1 MKIAGRKIPRGTFFL
16 FLSFMMVSLC
26 LLLIVSATRTER
38 INNLSQNLLYT
49 GHERNFYIKDADEE
63 SLWEKV
69 MPELA
74 SQHKDFAIYVPMQDP
89 EIVMRGIC
97 VKGRVQDPPMIEG
110 RFFNFDTSWS
120 DTPRI
125 VLGKDCR
132 EGIVERDSK
141 KYYSYG
147 GTDFEVLGVMG
158 TEEESRLNH
167 MALLDFRSAVRM
179 MGINTDYMLDAKKE
193 PALVDVAQDMHNL
206 FRRYRPADVGIHDAE
221 AERISFI
228 ARLLSSDAVM
238 DTMYVMILVS
248 FSLSTILVTF
258 IWLRFRRPLF
268 FAWQL
273 CGYGERMKGLET
285 AKRYY
290 LAAGIGFAA
299 GLFLMA
305 LCSLL
310 MEEIQV
316 KAMDIVQ
323 AFGMTVGLGTVILF
337 FCYLMD
343 RRGLKK

>member
-1 MKIAGRKIPRGTFFL
+1 MKIAGRKIPKGTFFL

-49 GHERNFYIKDADEE
+49 GHERNFYVKDAEE
-63 SLWEKV
+63 EGLWEKV
-69 MPELA
+69 MPKLA
-74 SQHKDFAIYVPMQDP
+74 EGHEDFAIYLPMQDP
-89 EIVMRGIC
+89 EVIMRGVF
-97 VKGRVQDPPMIEG
+97 VKGRVQEPPMVEG
-110 RFFNFDTSWS
+110 EFFDLGTSWS
-120 DTPRI
+120 DEPGI
-125 VLGKDCR
+125 VLGKDCW
-132 EGIVERDSK
+132 EGIAERDGK
-141 KYYSYG
+141 KYYSYR
-147 GTDFEVLGVMG
+147 GTEFEVLGIMG
-158 TEEESRLNH
+158 TDGESRLNH
-167 MALLDFRSAVRM
+167 MVFLDFKSAVRM

-193 PALVDVAQDMHNL
+193 SVLVGVAQDMDGL
-206 FRRYRPADVGIHDAE
+206 FRPYRPAAAMIYAGDAE
-221 AERISFI
+221 RVSFM
-228 ARLLSSDAVM
+228 ARFLSSDAIM

-258 IWLRFRRPLF
+258 IWLRFRRSLF

-285 AKRYY
+285 AKRYC
-290 LAAGIGFAA
+290 LAAGAGFAS

-310 MEEIQV
+310 VEEIQV
-316 KAMDIVQ
+316 KAVDILQ